1 MRKTKQTYVQPA
13 FEVVELKYE
22 GVLCGSNGGMGTEGE
37 DAPVF
42 ELDEN

>member
-1 MRKTKQTYVQPA
+1 MEAKKFYVEPQT
-13 FEVVELKYE
+13 EVVELKYE
-22 GVLCGSNGGMGTEGE
+22 GVLCGSGGMGTEQE